1 MASQGN
7 VYSSLG
13 SDRTANPTE
22 TTMEGDDVSSAKL
35 QHLVETGKARLS
47 EWSTGFE
54 DGVRQRP
61 MQSVLIAAGVGALVG
76 LLIGRGSR

>member
-1 MASQGN
+1 MVSEGN

-13 SDRTANPTE
+13 NDRTGNPTD
-22 TTMEGDDVSSAKL
+22 TVMEGDDVASAKL
-35 QHLVETGKARLS
+35 QRMVETGKARVA
-47 EWSTGFE
+47 EWSTSLE
-54 DGVRQRP
+54 EGVRQRP

>member
-13 SDRTANPTE
+13 NDRANDPTNLPI
-22 TTMEGDDVSSAKL
+22 EGGSEPATKL
-35 QHLVETGKARLS
+35 HHMVESGRAHIS
-47 EWSTGFE
+47 EWTHTLE

>member
-13 SDRTANPTE
+13 NDRTNPPE
-22 TTMEGDDVSSAKL
+22 TTMEGDDVSPAKL
-35 QHLVETGKARLS
+35 QRAVEASKARLA
-47 EWSTGFE
+47 EWSTSLE

-61 MQSVLIAAGVGALVG
+61 MQSVLIAAGIGALVG